1 MASSEAT
8 WTVDDAVEAIGGT
21 GIPITRR
28 QLVRLIDILDICP
41 VGKRQGPRGRPAL
54 TYCIG
59 ELQRLHAAV
68 APWLRQLDVPPAVPP
83 PAVPPGTQ
91 EWKFTA

>member
-28 QLVRLIDILDICP
+28 QLVTLIAILDICP

-54 TYCIG
+54 TYFIG

-68 APWLRQLDVPPAVPP
+68 APWLLPSAVPP
-83 PAVPPGTQ
+83 PAVPGATQ
-91 EWKFTA
+91 ERKFTA

>member
-8 WTVDDAVEAIGGT
+8 WTVDDAVEAIGG
-21 GIPITRR
+21 
-28 QLVRLIDILDICP
+28 LIAILDICP

-68 APWLRQLDVPPAVPP
+68 APWLLPSAVPP
-83 PAVPPGTQ
+83 PAVPGATQ
-91 EWKFTA
+91 ERKFTA

>member
-1 MASSEAT
+1 MATSDAT
-8 WTVDDAVEAIGGT
+8 WTVDDAVESIAET

-28 QLVRLIDILDICP
+28 QLVRLIDILDIRP
-41 VGKRQGPRGRPAL
+41 VGKRQGARGRPAL

-68 APWLRQLDVPPAVPP
+68 APWLLPSAVPP
-83 PAVPPGTQ
+83 PAVPGATQ
-91 EWKFTA
+91 ERKFTA

>member
-28 QLVRLIDILDICP
+28 QLVTLIAILDIRP

-68 APWLRQLDVPPAVPP
+68 APWLLPHEERAQALYGQVSR
-83 PAVPPGTQ
+83 
-91 EWKFTA
+91 

>member
-8 WTVDDAVEAIGGT
+8 WTIDDAVEVFGGT

-28 QLVRLIDILDICP
+28 QLVTLITILDIHP

-59 ELQRLHAAV
+59 ELQRLQAAV
-68 APWLRQLDVPPAVPP
+68 APWLLQPIEQEGPPYAV
-83 PAVPPGTQ
+83 AD
-91 EWKFTA
+91 E